1 MRKNTFL
8 QLAIICLFV
17 IIALGSSNSSNPS
30 SSGGW
35 DGSDGQK
42 VLQHVV
48 QGANGGTYIGTFD
61 SESAAKQAA
70 IKAGYSY
77 YNYYYATGQCYGY
90 N

>member
-8 QLAIICLFV
+8 QFAIICMFV
-17 IIALGSSNSSNPS
+17 IIALGSSKSSNPS
-30 SSGGW
+30 SSSWEGSGG
-35 DGSDGQK
+35 QRL
-42 VLQHVV
+42 LQHAV
-48 QGANGGTYIGTFD
+48 QGANGGTYVGTFD